1 MRLVLLVLAFLAFA
15 AVQPAAPRAEDTGA
29 SADPSAV
36 ADEATEE
43 EAERASWLKK
53 LDEAKQRL
61 DVAQR
66 ELDALENVKGRGAS
80 RRYPRGD
87 AKGKYLEDLAAART
101 EYEDARRALPEVVE
115 EARRAGIE
123 PGVLDPYEQAAE
135 AAAPAAN
142 ADDASSDEDDDAAE
156 AAEEED
162 ASDDAAD
169 AASDE

>member
-1 MRLVLLVLAFLAFA
+1 MRLVLLVLALIAFA
-15 AVQPAAPRAEDTGA
+15 AAQPAAPRAEDTGA
-29 SADPSAV
+29 SADPTAV
-36 ADEATEE
+36 ADEASEE
-43 EAERASWLKK
+43 DAERASWLKK

-142 ADDASSDEDDDAAE
+142 ADDSSRDDDAA
-156 AAEEED
+156 ADDDEED
-162 ASDDAAD
+162 AGDDEAD